1 MHQLMPGKYVIG
13 NVADWGAK
21 DAVLTEL
28 DQTLQGGVIEG
39 VLGTRYAPEKWASWS
54 EMMRWYRK
62 TMAAIAEPK
71 LVAFNQHGVTTDYQ
85 SLRYGLGSCLLDDG
99 YFSFT
104 DSAKNYVGLVWFD
117 EYDAKLG
124 QATQT
129 PATSA
134 WQNGVYRRNFEN
146 GIVLVNP
153 RGNGPREVTLEED
166 FKRIS
171 GKQAP
176 AVNNGQAT
184 RKVQLNDR
192 DGIILLRLKPTPLPS
207 APQLVG
213 VR

>member
-1 MHQLMPGKYVIG
+1 VIG

-21 DAVLTEL
+21 AAVLDEL
-28 DQTLQGGVIEG
+28 KLTLNGGLIEG
-39 VLGTRYAPEKWASWS
+39 ILGTNYAPEKWASWS

-71 LVAFNQHGVTTDYQ
+71 LVAFNQHGDKADYQ
-85 SLRYGLGSCLLDDG
+85 ALRYGLGSCLLDDG

-104 DSAKNYVGLVWFD
+104 DKAQNYTTLLWFD
-117 EYDAKLG
+117 EYDANLG
-124 QATQT
+124 QASQAPVTT
-129 PATSA
+129 A

-153 RGNGPREVTLEED
+153 RGNGPREVTLEQD

-176 AVNNGQAT
+176 AVNNGQVT

-207 APQLVG
+207 APKLVG